1 MRKKGHVGG
10 VLTFV
15 FLVGLMTL
23 AVSPSMR
30 DAAAQGPVTLR
41 VYDPTGAFQ
50 VTQTFAPR
58 LPDLSGKT
66 ICEVTNGSWEA
77 DRMFPTIRQLL
88 QRQYPTLKVV
98 TFDQFPRLS
107 TGIDVSGLEDTMK
120 AKGCQGA
127 IVGNAG

>member
-1 MRKKGHVGG
+1 MEKKNY
-10 VLTFV
+10 
-15 FLVGLMTL
+15 GLFMVRTIFIAL
-23 AVSPSMR
+23 MVITVSPWMK
-30 DAAAQGPVTLR
+30 DAAAQGPVTLT

-77 DRMFPTIRQLL
+77 DRMFPAIRQLL

-107 TGIDVSGLEDTMK
+107 TGVDVSGLEDAMK